1 MGYLST
7 IKTAFI
13 IFPILAF
20 LITVPYMLYH
30 YHKYGAMPFLRVL
43 IFYSFILYLL
53 ISYLLII
60 LPLPSKSDVAAL
72 TTPRV
77 QLIPFSFIVDIIT
90 KVDFKTNI
98 LTTPEVYQIIYNLLL
113 TLPFGVY
120 LRYYFKRSMKQTI
133 LYTFL
138 LSLFFELT
146 QLTGLYFIYPR
157 SYRLFDVDDLMI
169 NTLGGLCG
177 YLMTPLITFFLPTR
191 DEIEYLSY
199 EEGTRISV
207 IKRISSFLL
216 DLFFIMILYMIL
228 TLILDIVGLEIPNT
242 SSIVITLIIYYV
254 IIPSN
259 NNGSTIGKK
268 ILNMHIVTLDDT
280 KCTWDQYLIR
290 YFILYAFLLGFP
302 LLVISVVSILY
313 KIISIS
319 YFLIV
324 MCLLAFA
331 FFILFIYILV
341 NNIIKKKL
349 FIYEKLSRT
358 KNISTIK
365 IPDSLKKE
373 VKKL

>member
-20 LITVPYMLYH
+20 LITFPYMLYH

-259 NNGSTIGKK
+259 NDGSTKGKK
-268 ILNMHIVTLDDT
+268 ILNMHIVTREDT

-365 IPDSLKKE
+365 INDLLKKE

>member
-177 YLMTPLITFFLPTR
+177 YLATPLITFFLPTR

>member
-30 YHKYGAMPFLRVL
+30 YHKYGAMPFLRVI

-259 NNGSTIGKK
+259 NDGSTIGKK

>member
-157 SYRLFDVDDLMI
+157 SYRLFDVEYTWWIVWLSNDTI
-169 NTLGGLCG
+169 NH
-177 YLMTPLITFFLPTR
+177 FLFTN
-191 DEIEYLSY
+191 S
-199 EEGTRISV
+199 
-207 IKRISSFLL
+207 
-216 DLFFIMILYMIL
+216 
-228 TLILDIVGLEIPNT
+228 
-242 SSIVITLIIYYV
+242 
-254 IIPSN
+254 
-259 NNGSTIGKK
+259 
-268 ILNMHIVTLDDT
+268 
-280 KCTWDQYLIR
+280 
-290 YFILYAFLLGFP
+290 
-302 LLVISVVSILY
+302 
-313 KIISIS
+313 
-319 YFLIV
+319 
-324 MCLLAFA
+324 
-331 FFILFIYILV
+331 
-341 NNIIKKKL
+341 
-349 FIYEKLSRT
+349 
-358 KNISTIK
+358 
-365 IPDSLKKE
+365 
-373 VKKL
+373 

>member
-259 NNGSTIGKK
+259 NDGSTIGKK